1 MYCSP
6 RTFDQPRS
14 ILSGA
19 NEVDFLHFTTMF
31 MNLLALLA
39 LQYSLPVYGVTS
51 LNINTTLG
59 LVYRLINGSSPDVAQ
74 TLGIPLAAAPVE
86 DLRFAAPAAYEARGT
101 IDATKQGPLCPQ
113 YLLAEGI

>member
-1 MYCSP
+1 MYCPP
-6 RTFDQPRS
+6 RTFDQPQS

-19 NEVDFLHFTTMF
+19 NEVDLLHFTTMF

-51 LNINTTLG
+51 LNINTISG
-59 LVYRLINGSSPDVAQ
+59 LVYGRIDGPNADVTQ
-74 TLGIPLAAAPVE
+74 SLGILFAAAPVG
-86 DLRFAAPAAYEARGT
+86 DLRFAAPAAHEARGT